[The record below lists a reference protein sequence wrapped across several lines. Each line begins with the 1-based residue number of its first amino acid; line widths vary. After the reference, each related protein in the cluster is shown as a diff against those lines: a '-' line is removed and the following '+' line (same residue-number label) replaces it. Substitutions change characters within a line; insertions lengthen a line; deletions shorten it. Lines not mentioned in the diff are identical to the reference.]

1 MDRNKF
7 PGKVVFI
14 RKDNPFGIGIDEFKN
29 LTNDQRE
36 DLVKQ
41 LQPNECKVHSV
52 VSRSGIYDAINE
64 FNNGISPEEW
74 FCGIM
79 D

>member
-14 RKDNPFGIGIDEFKN
+14 RKDNQFGINADNFKT
-29 LTNDQRE
+29 LTNEQKE
-36 DLVKQ
+36 DLLKQ
-41 LQPNECKVHSV
+41 LYPDEYKVHSV
-52 VSRSGIYDAINE
+52 VCRSGIYDAINE